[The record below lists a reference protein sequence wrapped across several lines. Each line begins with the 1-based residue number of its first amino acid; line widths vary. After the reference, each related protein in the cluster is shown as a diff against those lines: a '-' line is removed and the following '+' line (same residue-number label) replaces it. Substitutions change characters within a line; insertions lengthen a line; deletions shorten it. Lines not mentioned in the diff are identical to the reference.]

1 MRNRHFALC
10 CWVVAVAVAHSACG
24 RTGSVEPNKLR
35 IFGALPAAIE
45 QRSPTPIAPERIALG
60 RMLFY
65 ERRLSKSG
73 VISCNSCHA
82 LDNYGVDNEPTSDGH
97 QGTRGERNSPS
108 VYNAAGHFAQF
119 WDGRAPDVEE
129 QAKGPVLNPVEMAML
144 SEQAVVAVL
153 KSIPEYVEAFKR
165 AFPDD
170 KDPVTFDHAAL
181 AIGAFE
187 RGLVTPSRWDR
198 FLRGDHAALTPAEIA
213 GFNTFL
219 QSGCAS
225 CHAGTYVGGK
235 MFQRIGLLRD
245 WPDQSDPGRYKLT
258 RSEADRMVFKVPSL
272 RNVAKTAPYFHN
284 GKVKTLEEAVSYMA
298 EYQLGKKLTEGEVRA
313 IVAWLQALTGE
324 IPASYIKRSQVA
336 GDR

>member
-1 MRNRHFALC
+1 L
-10 CWVVAVAVAHSACG
+10 VVAAAVVYSGCA
-24 RTGSVEPNKLR
+24 GSGGVEPNKLR

-45 QRSPTPIAPERIALG
+45 QRSPTPVAAERIALG

-65 ERRLSKSG
+65 EPRLSKSG
-73 VISCNSCHA
+73 AISCNSCHP
-82 LDNYGVDNEPTSDGH
+82 LDNYGADNQPTSDGH
-97 QGTRGERNSPS
+97 QGALGERNSPS

-153 KSIPEYVEAFKR
+153 KSIPQYVEAFKR

-170 KDPVTFDHAAL
+170 KDPVTFDNMAL

-219 QSGCAS
+219 QTGCAS

-258 RSEADRMVFKVPSL
+258 HNQADRMVFKVPSL

-284 GKVKTLEEAVSYMA
+284 GKVRTLEEAVSYMA
-298 EYQLGKKLTEGEVRA
+298 EYQLGRKLADSEVQS
-313 IVAWLQALTGE
+313 IVTWLKSLTGE
-324 IPASYIKRSQVA
+324 IPASYIKRSPVA
-336 GDR
+336 GGR

>member
-1 MRNRHFALC
+1 MFAVC
-10 CWVVAVAVAHSACG
+10 SACSRRAG
-24 RTGSVEPNKLR
+24 VEPNKLR

-45 QRSPTPIAPERIALG
+45 QRSPTPVAPERIALG

-65 ERRLSKSG
+65 EPRLSKSG
-73 VISCNSCHA
+73 AISCNSCHP
-82 LDNYGVDNEPTSDGH
+82 LDSYGADNEPTSDGH
-97 QGTRGERNSPS
+97 QGALGERNSPS

-129 QAKGPVLNPVEMAML
+129 QAKGPVLNPVEMAMR

-153 KSIPEYVEAFKR
+153 KSIPAYVEAFKR

-198 FLRGDHAALTPAEIA
+198 FLRGDHSALTPAEIA

-284 GKVKTLEEAVSYMA
+284 GKVKTLEEAVLYMA
-298 EYQLGKKLTEGEVRA
+298 EYQLGNKLTEGEVRA

-324 IPASYIKRSQVA
+324 IPADYIKQPQVA
-336 GDR
+336 SDR